1 MRSFIWLSMF
11 VLGITSTAM
20 AASAEMLPL
29 PPPRTE
35 GGMPLMQALKE
46 RHSTREFSNKALP
59 MQLLSDL
66 LWAAN
71 GVNRPESGKRTAPTA
86 RDMREIQVY
95 VTLANGTYLFDPV
108 AHSLKRVSERD
119 LRGLAGTQDFVAQAP
134 LNLVYVSDTSL
145 MDSDDENKHFYSAT
159 DTGFIAQN
167 VYLFCAST
175 GLATVVRGS
184 IDRKVLAVAL
194 KLSPHQQII
203 LAQTVGYPR

>member
-1 MRSFIWLSMF
+1 MHSFILLSMF
-11 VLGITSTAM
+11 VLGIMGTAM
-20 AASAEMLPL
+20 AGSAEMLPL
-29 PPPRTE
+29 PPPQTE

-46 RHSTREFSNKALP
+46 RHSTREFSNKPLP
-59 MQLLSDL
+59 MQLLSNL

-71 GVNRPESGKRTAPTA
+71 GVNRSDSGKRTAPTA

-95 VTLANGTYLFDPV
+95 VALADGTYLFDAT
-108 AHSLKRVSERD
+108 AHSLRRVSERD
-119 LRGLAGTQDFVAQAP
+119 LRGLTGTQDFVSQAP

-145 MDSDDENKHFYSAT
+145 MDTDDENKRFYSAT

-184 IDRKVLAVAL
+184 VDKKALAAAL
-194 KLSPHQQII
+194 KLSAHQQII

>member
-1 MRSFIWLSMF
+1 MRRFIWLSMF
-11 VLGITSTAM
+11 VLGIMSTAM

-29 PPPRTE
+29 PPPITE

>member
-11 VLGITSTAM
+11 VLGIMSTAM
-20 AASAEMLPL
+20 AGSAEMLPL
-29 PPPRTE
+29 PPPQTE

-46 RHSTREFSNKALP
+46 RHSTREFSNKPLP
-59 MQLLSDL
+59 MQLLSNL

-71 GVNRPESGKRTAPTA
+71 GVNRPDSGKRTAPTA

-95 VTLANGTYLFDPV
+95 VARADGTYLFDPI
-108 AHSLKRVSERD
+108 AHSLRLISERD
-119 LRGLAGTQDFVAQAP
+119 LRGLTGTQDFVSQAP

-145 MDSDDENKHFYSAT
+145 MDTDDENKRFYSAT

-184 IDRKVLAVAL
+184 VDRKALAAAL
-194 KLSPHQQII
+194 KLSPHQQIM

>member
-1 MRSFIWLSMF
+1 MGSVIRLPMLLLIIMGS
-11 VLGITSTAM
+11 AM
-20 AASAEMLPL
+20 TGSAEIIQL
-29 PPPRTE
+29 PPPQTE

-46 RHSTREFSNKALP
+46 RHSTREYSNTPLP
-59 MQLLSDL
+59 MQLLSNL

-71 GVNRPESGKRTAPTA
+71 GVNRSDSGKRTAPSA

-95 VTLANGTYLFDPV
+95 VALADGAYIFDPT
-108 AHSLKRVSERD
+108 AHSLRRISERD
-119 LRGLAGTQDFVAQAP
+119 LRGLTGTQDFVSQAP

-145 MDSDDENKHFYSAT
+145 MDTDDENKRFYSAT

-184 IDRKVLAVAL
+184 VDRRALAVAL
-194 KLSPHQQII
+194 KLSPHQQVI